1 MRKQYLKM
9 ISTVW
14 LVLALVSQSLAA
26 VHPSCA
32 SMNSGIDEDPM
43 QEHMMMA
50 EDMSHSDHCDS
61 IPADEL
67 KANSCCEGQ
76 ACSMFSCASSMAMIA
91 YMPSMAVAEMSI
103 SFPNSYRTS
112 YSGTEPVS
120 LYRPPISR

>member
-1 MRKQYLKM
+1 MRKQCLKM

-26 VHPSCA
+26 VHPSCT

-43 QEHMMMA
+43 QKHMMMA

-61 IPADEL
+61 TPADAL
-67 KANSCCEGQ
+67 TANSCCEGQ
-76 ACSMFSCASSMAMIA
+76 ACSMFSCASLTPMIA